1 MDILRIEDK
10 LTVVTQP
17 VNVAVYDF
25 DFDLF
30 FSCRH
35 PSYIPEPEICV
46 LRVGAIRNY
55 PEKVEELRV
64 LGLHVV
70 NDLDAHLRASELS
83 EWYPLIA
90 DLTARTLYGKSFPPV
105 EDIERTLGW
114 PVFVKGSR
122 QTSRHDPEL
131 AVARDADEYAKLE
144 ERYRADP
151 ILHWQDVAV
160 REFLRLQP
168 VDGAVPGKVRPSLEL
183 RTFWW
188 HGVCVG
194 WGRYWYQVPDYGAA
208 DVSKGLEMA
217 EEVARRLKV
226 PFLVVDIAKKVD
238 GSWIVI
244 ECNDAQE
251 AGYAGAVPQL
261 VWQNVLRCRAQD
273 SL

>member
-17 VNVAVYDF
+17 VNVRVYDF

-35 PSYIPEPEICV
+35 PSHIPEPETCV
-46 LRVGAIRNY
+46 LRVGAVSNY
-55 PEKVEELRV
+55 PEKIEELQA

-70 NDLDAHLRASELS
+70 NPIDAHLRASELS
-83 EWYPLIA
+83 EWYPLIS
-90 DLTARTLYGKSFPPV
+90 DLTACTLCSKSFPSV
-105 EDIERTLGW
+105 EEVERTLGW

-122 QTSRHDPEL
+122 QTNRHNPQLAISRDPG
-131 AVARDADEYAKLE
+131 EYAELE
-144 ERYRADP
+144 KHYHADP
-151 ILHWQDVAV
+151 ILHWQHVAV

-168 VDGAVPGKVRPSLEL
+168 VSGTVPGKVSPSVEF

-188 HGVCVG
+188 HGVSVG
-194 WGRYWYQVPDYGAA
+194 WGRYWYQVPDYDAP
-208 DVSKGLEMA
+208 DVAKGLELA

-238 GSWIVI
+238 GLWTVI

-251 AGYAGAVPQL
+251 AGYAGAVPQI
-261 VWQNVLRCRAQD
+261 VWQNVLRRIENI
-273 SL
+273 